1 MPALTEFPAL
11 DVAIGLAFMYFLL
24 SIVCSS
30 VQEVIASVIKL
41 RARNL
46 EAGIRSLIA
55 DETKADAF
63 YENWRIEALK
73 TPRWVRASR
82 RKPRKPSYIPSRTV
96 ALALIDT
103 LAPIPGSRD
112 DSNVLPNAREQIEK
126 MPDETVGRQLLLDAL
141 DKSEGKLNVFRG
153 EIEDAFNATMDRA
166 TGWYKRKV
174 QIILFVIAVI
184 VAGSLNADTFNVA
197 QRLFQDDALRA
208 QVVGQAV
215 KAAEEN
221 EPTPADQVT
230 AKTVEDQLKQAR
242 ATALPFGWSAENI
255 PDEASPEG
263 TWGSW
268 NWLPVWLLKVGGILA
283 TAFALM
289 LGAPFWFDVL
299 GRFAKLRSSGNRIG
313 TPKDDETAPVDRD
326 ERLKAGTS
334 AGSTPPPPI
343 ADAEREKDATAEERG
358 LKQENERR
366 RTATLTAAEPQE
378 VHITVAAA
386 PRRGLFGGR

>member
-1 MPALTEFPAL
+1 MPDLTDLPAL

-24 SIVCSS
+24 SVVCSS
-30 VQEVIASVIKL
+30 VQEVISSVLKL

-55 DETKADAF
+55 DKTKADAF
-63 YENWRIEALK
+63 YKNWRIDALK
-73 TPRWVRASR
+73 TPRWIRGSK
-82 RKPRKPSYIPSRTV
+82 KPRKPSYIPSRTF

-103 LAPIPGSRD
+103 VAPTPGSRD
-112 DSNVLPNAREQIEK
+112 DNNVLRTAGEAIKE
-126 MPDETVGRQLLLDAL
+126 MPDGTVGKQLLLDAL
-141 DKSEGKLNVFRG
+141 DKSEERLNVFRG

-174 QIILFVIAVI
+174 QIILFAIAVI

-230 AKTVEDQLKQAR
+230 AKTVEEQIKQAR

-255 PDEASPEG
+255 PDEANPEG
-263 TWGSW
+263 KWGSW
-268 NWLPVWLLKVGGILA
+268 NWLPAWLLKVGGILV

-334 AGSTPPPPI
+334 AGATPPPPI
-343 ADAEREKDATAEERG
+343 ADAEREKNATAEEKR
-358 LKQENERR
+358 LRQENERKR
-366 RTATLTAAEPQE
+366 ASRVTAAEPNELQ
-378 VHITVAAA
+378 ITVAAA
-386 PRRGLFGGR
+386 PRRGLFGGS

>member
-1 MPALTEFPAL
+1 MPDITEFPAL
-11 DVAIGLAFMYFLL
+11 DVAIGLAFMFFLL

-30 VQEVIASVIKL
+30 IQEGIASVLKL

-55 DETKADAF
+55 DKEKADDF
-63 YENWRIEALK
+63 YENWRIDALK
-73 TPRWVRASR
+73 TPRWLRPSK
-82 RKPRKPSYIPSRTV
+82 RKPRKPSYIPSRTF

-103 LAPIPGSRD
+103 LAPTPGQKD
-112 DSNVLPNAREQIEK
+112 DKNVLEAARKKIKK
-126 MPDETVGRQLLLDAL
+126 MPDGSGKDLLLDAI
-141 DKSEGKLNVFRG
+141 DESGEKLNVFRG

-174 QIILFVIAVI
+174 QVILFVIAVI

-208 QVVGQAV
+208 EVVGQAV
-215 KAAEEN
+215 KAAGEDP
-221 EPTPADQVT
+221 PTPPEDVT
-230 AKTVEDQLKQAR
+230 AKTVEDQIKQAR
-242 ATALPFGWSAENI
+242 ATALPLGWSGENI
-255 PDEASPEG
+255 PDKPDPEEW
-263 TWGSW
+263 WGSW
-268 NWLPVWLLKVGGILA
+268 NWLPPWLLKIGGILV

-299 GRFAKLRSSGNRIG
+299 GRFANIRSSGNRIG

-334 AGSTPPPPI
+334 AGATPPPPI
-343 ADAEREKDATAEERG
+343 ADAEREKNAQAEER
-358 LKQENERR
+358 RR
-366 RTATLTAAEPQE
+366 
-378 VHITVAAA
+378 AAA
-386 PRRGLFGGR
+386 PPRRRRLFA